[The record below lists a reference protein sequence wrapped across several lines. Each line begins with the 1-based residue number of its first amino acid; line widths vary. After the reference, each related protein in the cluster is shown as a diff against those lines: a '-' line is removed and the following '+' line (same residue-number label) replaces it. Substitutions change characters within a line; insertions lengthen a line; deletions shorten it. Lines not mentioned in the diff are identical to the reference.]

1 MRNFNAHYETICFDK
16 SQTTRLNGIR
26 FLLKSIPIILFSY
39 LLTSCNG
46 NEDKSDSQN
55 QTIANIN
62 KIDSIGI
69 DSVVENFSEN
79 YRNFAKNKEAILAL
93 IVSQSK
99 EQNNKQYEKYLTS
112 NNELISKIQEEEQS
126 ILDRY
131 YSEDKKDIDNLQQLK
146 ERLDK
151 FELRIEELG
160 EGEVTIN
167 TKPNFYYTLFKDYT
181 TPDYSDYLQLTSK
194 ESESLY
200 SADAGLAISFQELG
214 DRIASWENF
223 MKKHPK
229 STLKN
234 QILEQYK
241 SYQIDYLT
249 GMDNTPTVERI
260 NSDDIFIYPENIQ
273 ELNRFEK
280 KYPKSPTLKLIT
292 IFREHFAKE
301 NISEMLQEAQNKQI

>member
-1 MRNFNAHYETICFDK
+1 MIKFQAFGKTKSVNTSLIINSETLRIFIK
-16 SQTTRLNGIR
+16 SV
-26 FLLKSIPIILFSY
+26 SIIILFSY

-69 DSVVENFSEN
+69 DSVVENYSEN
-79 YRNFAKNKEAILAL
+79 YRNFAKNKESILAL

-131 YSEDKKDIDNLQQLK
+131 YSEEKKDIDNLQLLK

-151 FELRIEELG
+151 FGLRIEELG
-160 EGEVTIN
+160 EGEVTIS
-167 TKPNFYYTLFKDYT
+167 TKPDFYYTIFKDYV

-214 DRIASWENF
+214 DRIAYWENF

-234 QILEQYK
+234 QIVELYK
-241 SYQIDYLT
+241 SYQIDYLI
-249 GMDNTPTVERI
+249 GMDNTPTVERV
-260 NSDDIFIYPENIQ
+260 NSDDIFIYPENVQ

-280 KYPKSPTLKLIT
+280 KYPKSPTLKLIA

-301 NISEMLQEAQNKQI
+301 NISEMLQEAQK